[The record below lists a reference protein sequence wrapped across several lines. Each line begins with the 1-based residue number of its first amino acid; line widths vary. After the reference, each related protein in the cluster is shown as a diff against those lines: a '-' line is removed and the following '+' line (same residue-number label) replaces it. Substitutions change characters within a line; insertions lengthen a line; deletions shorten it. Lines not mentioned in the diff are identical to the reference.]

1 MYTLNKAPN
10 ISQCNRQREY
20 NSGVASWTSALGKY
34 TAYFQSLTQLGK
46 TRRLIQYIRYFY
58 ESAISPFSQCSF
70 SSDQPFKCREYIYIY
85 DPPRPLQHSR
95 PKRIPRSYPS
105 LKNIPF
111 SRNLDNKPHPF
122 FNRNRWFWSSIKHPF
137 LSKTRF
143 FRNISYSSR
152 FVKVGICVTVSNSRH
167 FSMYVAFFIVSKLW
181 LKLKH
186 IYK

>member
-58 ESAISPFSQCSF
+58 ESAISLFSQCSF

-85 DPPRPLQHSR
+85 IYICPPPPAPPPPPNTPH
-95 PKRIPRSYPS
+95 RSVYHARTQVWKTS
-105 LKNIPF
+105 PF
-111 SRNLDNKPHPF
+111 RGIWTKKYPF
-122 FNRNRWFWSSIKHPF
+122 FNRNRWFWGSINHPF

-167 FSMYVAFFIVSKLW
+167 FSMYTPVQK
-181 LKLKH
+181 
-186 IYK
+186 